1 MILENME
8 KNVKKLNILK
18 WTLMLTKIFEFE
30 YVNLIGNILNQGYIM
45 YIFIKDLILLR
56 YILSTLWNES
66 ALLKCKY

>member
-8 KNVKKLNILK
+8 KNFKKLNILK